1 MIKQFIA
8 TGDLFGSMLAEER
21 RIAARIDT
29 DGDNAESVTERLFAM
44 QAKRREA
51 RNELDALRAETI
63 AEVRRR
69 GGDPAI
75 VTRPCVVAWN
85 YIGRFNDVWIEAKAQ
100 LQALLLLPDTDPWL
114 AAIACLS
121 GPQLAVAKAI
131 KSSDGGLT
139 YIELARINNEQA
151 FIDGIATESAARTA
165 VKRIRETWSDRGI
178 AFEIVTPKRGGK
190 LTVSRKTSD
199 KNVTVT

>member
-121 GPQLAVAKAI
+121 GPQLAVAESL
-131 KSSDGGLT
+131 KSSSAGLT
-139 YIELARINNEQA
+139 YLELADSDDDQA
-151 FIDGIATESAARTA
+151 FIDGITTESAARQA
-165 VKRIRETWSDRGI
+165 IYRIRKEWKEQGVP
-178 AFEIVTPKRGGK
+178 FEIPKTKKGGK
-190 LTVSRKTSD
+190 LTIRELFSTKT
-199 KNVTVT
+199 